1 MTSKDTDIDI
11 DQIWKDF
18 DKYNNGITLES
29 NQIDSNQI
37 DKILKCSSCDNP
49 NLLETHYE
57 TTCNNCGLVLTRD
70 FCSNDFPISNF
81 ETIEP
86 IQKKSYPSH
95 QSSKLKKM
103 QEWYMWTNDEK
114 SQYKLSQYTK
124 NLCQKLE
131 LLENLYDNI
140 CQTVFKVMEAIK
152 KQEGTKRA
160 RVKDGIILVCIQ
172 YVYHYLN
179 EIMNKPSAIELA
191 KKINLDVKYITKA
204 EKIVLELI
212 NKNPNILN
220 KSVILD
226 IKKPME
232 YVYHVNLKH
241 NLQISNIILDK
252 VNYLIDKCEKN
263 DILLDHTP
271 LSIGVCCLYYILKL
285 NNIEIDLKIFSNIYN
300 LSVVTVMKTYNKLKT
315 NNKFLLDITKA

>member
-1 MTSKDTDIDI
+1 MSNKNTTIDI
-11 DQIWKDF
+11 NQIWNDF
-18 DKYNNGITLES
+18 DKQNSTSYE
-29 NQIDSNQI
+29 IDSGKI
-37 DKILKCSSCDNP
+37 DKILKCSNCGNS
-49 NLLETHYE
+49 NLLELSYE

-70 FCSNDFPISNF
+70 YCSNISSF

-86 IQKKSYPSH
+86 IQKKTYHSH

-131 LLENLYDNI
+131 LLENLYDSI

-179 EIMNKPSAIELA
+179 EITNKPSAIELA
-191 KKINLDVKYITKA
+191 KKINLDIKYITKA

-212 NKNPNILN
+212 NKNPKILN
-220 KSVILD
+220 KSAILD

-232 YVYHVNLKH
+232 YVHHVNLKH
-241 NLQISNIILDK
+241 NLQIPNSILDK
-252 VNYLIDKCEKN
+252 VDYLINKCEKN

-271 LSIGVCCLYYILKL
+271 LSIGVCCLYYVLKL

-300 LSVVTVMKTYNKLKT
+300 LSVVTVMKTYNKLKS
-315 NNKFLLDITKA
+315 NNKFLLDNTN